1 MTSNQNQSEIEIEI
15 EIQKPNGNGNPYPP
29 PTALYE
35 DLTRDP
41 NLFSEKLQSFHNSYG
56 TKFK

>member
-1 MTSNQNQSEIEIEI
+1 MTSNQNQIEIEF
-15 EIQKPNGNGNPYPP
+15 GNGNPYPP